1 MAATL
6 SNPEYDQLF
15 GICASASDLAQIA
28 LVVLANLAPEV
39 REQIVAHVK
48 QSIQDRSAAQT
59 PAQLNAVRHLE
70 TFLGMNWK
78 PKWLH

>member
-1 MAATL
+1 MSTNL
-6 SNPEYDQLF
+6 SNTEYDQLF
-15 GICASASDLAQIA
+15 GFAASASDLAQIA

-48 QSIQDRSAAQT
+48 RSIHERSLAQSSAQK
-59 PAQLNAVRHLE
+59 NVVRHLE